1 MSFIINNVFDH
12 VLESWWAIMY
22 VYILQLS
29 KVLSVVCVGYH
40 SDAADSRTASCPQ
53 VWRTAQL
60 LRVDGEVV
68 VA

>member
-1 MSFIINNVFDH
+1 
-12 VLESWWAIMY
+12 MY